1 MGLLAVACLHFPE
14 VLTTPEA
21 RAVYPMPVI
30 RGLIQA
36 VLVIAFA
43 LGAVCA
49 VLSARAQ
56 RRYGLVGV
64 LSASLATLAG
74 GSEVAVDGPVAK
86 SNYVGLDWLLLN
98 LLVLGLLFVPMERM
112 FTRIPAQ
119 PIVRKG
125 FRTDMVYFA
134 VSHLLVQVS
143 VLLTMAPARVLFGW
157 TEGSALQRA
166 VASQPLPLQFLEAM
180 FLADLFGYAS
190 HRAFHAVPFLWRF
203 HHIHHSSEQMDWLAG
218 SRLHIVDILV
228 MRAVGFV
235 PIYLKFLVIV
245 DGDHHGWVE
254 RKRQLDVELGPAV
267 LERVARWAPTW
278 SIETWVTWLSGAN
291 VDESTSLKTR
301 CDLGGQLRSAVLAWQ
316 SPRVGEN
323 ARVPSLTDARSEL
336 ERLRGAVQG

>member
-1 MGLLAVACLHFPE
+1 
-14 VLTTPEA
+14 
-21 RAVYPMPVI
+21 MPVI

-235 PIYLKFLVIV
+235 PIYALGFSQAATYAYLSFVSFHAVFIHANVRFDLRAIEGLVVTPRFHHFHHSAEVDAVDKNFAVHLPLIDRVFGTLHMPQGRWPARYGV
-245 DGDHHGWVE
+245 DGPTV
-254 RKRQLDVELGPAV
+254 PASF
-267 LERVARWAPTW
+267 L
-278 SIETWVTWLSGAN
+278 
-291 VDESTSLKTR
+291 
-301 CDLGGQLRSAVLAWQ
+301 GQLVYPFVRRTD
-316 SPRVGEN
+316 PRTPKP
-323 ARVPSLTDARSEL
+323 R
-336 ERLRGAVQG
+336 